1 MIHSSRSLALAR
13 YIAAGIVVI
22 LAGALVFRLNRNPS
36 DPKPTAPSPAPQ
48 ATYVDN
54 RVCLGCHSEQGRQ
67 WRQSHHARAMAAASE
82 ESVLGDFSNRTFT
95 HRGVTSRFF
104 KRGDAFFVNTEGAD
118 GKRADFEIRYAFG
131 VAPLQQYLVELPG
144 GRLQPLTVA
153 WDAPRR
159 RWFHLLPDEKTPPGD
174 VLHWTGRYQNA
185 NTMCLVCHTTDYEK
199 RYEATTDTFASRWAE
214 PNVSCQSCHGPGSR
228 HVEWET
234 KQRGAGPPVATDPK
248 APRGLTVDLR
258 GADARKRTEL
268 CAPCHSRRSEL
279 TPKPAPGEPHL
290 DNFLPS
296 LLVEGLYHADGQQL
310 DEVYVD
316 ASFRQSLMHQR
327 GVTCTDCHNPHTG
340 KLKLAGNAVC
350 LQCHRPD
357 PGSRFPTAAGKYDS
371 PAHHF
376 HKEGSTGAQCVTC
389 HMPATTYMQ
398 IQPRPDHSIRIPR
411 PDLSA
416 KVKAPDACTQCHKG
430 KKPSWAAEAI
440 ARWYGPT
447 RRQGPHYGEAFALA
461 RAGEPSGYEA
471 LAALVAN
478 RSMPSLLRA
487 SALAALRP
495 DPATG
500 ADVRIAATRDPD
512 PEVRAAAA
520 DSLES
525 LSASERVTALGP
537 LLLDPVRAV
546 RITAARALSSTPAEQ
561 MDATLRPRF
570 EAALAEYIAAQEVSL
585 DMPGAQFNLA
595 LVYENSGRRDQA
607 EGHYLA
613 ALRIDPDFTPARANL
628 AQFYAAFARNGDAER
643 VLVEGLKRLPQ
654 LGELQYSLGLLLAE
668 DPKRMSES
676 AEALARAA
684 KLLPAR
690 ADVHYNL
697 GLALDVLGRNAPA
710 ERALLQSQRLDPNDP
725 QTAYALAIFYSKTD
739 RNARAIEWAEKLR
752 ELRPMDPQITRLV
765 ESLRAKR

>member
-1 MIHSSRSLALAR
+1 VSRPSRIPAATK
-13 YIAAGIVVI
+13 YAAAGIVVI
-22 LAGALVFRLNRNPS
+22 LVAALAWRANRSPNDPNPA
-36 DPKPTAPSPAPQ
+36 TPSPTPPA
-48 ATYVDN
+48 AYVDN
-54 RVCLGCHSEQGRQ
+54 KVCLGCHLEAGRQ
-67 WRQSHHARAMAAASE
+67 WQTSHHAQAMAAASA

-104 KRGDAFFVNTEGAD
+104 KRGAAFFVNTEGGD
-118 GKRADFEIRYAFG
+118 GKHADFQIRYTFG

-153 WDAPRR
+153 WDQPRQ
-159 RWFHLLPDEKTPPGD
+159 RWFHLLPNEKTPPGD

-199 RYEATTDTFASRWAE
+199 RYDAAADTFASRWAE
-214 PNVSCQSCHGPGSR
+214 PTVSCQSCHGPGSR
-228 HVEWET
+228 HVDWET
-234 KQRGAGPPVATDPK
+234 NQRGAGPSAPRDPQ

-258 GADARKRTEL
+258 GADAKKRTEL

-279 TPKPAPGEPHL
+279 TPRPAPGEPHL

-340 KLKLAGNAVC
+340 KLNLPGNSVC

-357 PGSRFPTAAGKYDS
+357 PASRFPTAAGNYDS

-376 HKEGSTGAQCVTC
+376 HKDGSTGARCVTC
-389 HMPATTYMQ
+389 HMAPTTYMQ

-416 KVKAPDACTQCHKG
+416 KLKAPDACTQCHTG
-430 KKPSWAAEAI
+430 KTPSWAAEAI

-447 RRQGPHYGEAFALA
+447 RRQGSHYGEAFALA
-461 RAGEPSGYEA
+461 RVGEPSGYEA

-478 RSMPSLLRA
+478 RSMPSIVRA

-495 DPATG
+495 DPVTG
-500 ADVRIAATRDPD
+500 AAVRVAATHDPD
-512 PEVRAAAA
+512 AEVRAAAA
-520 DSLES
+520 DSLDG
-525 LSASERVTALGP
+525 LSASERLTALGP
-537 LLLDPVRAV
+537 LLSDPVRAV
-546 RITAARALSSTPAEQ
+546 RITAARALSSTPVEQ
-561 MDATLRPRF
+561 MEATLRPRF
-570 EAALAEYIAAQEVSL
+570 DAALAEYIAAQEVSL

-595 LVYENSGRRDQA
+595 IVYENTGRRDQA
-607 EGHYLA
+607 ERHYQGV
-613 ALRIDPDFTPARANL
+613 LRIDPDFTPARANL
-628 AQFYAAFARNGDAER
+628 AQLYAASARNADAER
-643 VLVEGLKRLPQ
+643 VLADGLKRLPE

-668 DPKRMSES
+668 DPGRMKES
-676 AEALARAA
+676 AEALTRAA
-684 KLLPAR
+684 KLLPTR
-690 ADVHYNL
+690 SDVHYNL
-697 GLALDVLGRNAPA
+697 GLALEVLGQNASA
-710 ERALLQSQRLDPNDP
+710 EQALLQSQRLNPNDP
-725 QTAYALAIFYSKTD
+725 QIAYALAIFYSKTGRSD
-739 RNARAIEWAEKLR
+739 RAIEWAEKLR
-752 ELRPMDPQITRLV
+752 ELRPMDPQIARLV
-765 ESLRAKR
+765 ETLRAKR

>member
-1 MIHSSRSLALAR
+1 M
-13 YIAAGIVVI
+13 AAI
-22 LAGALVFRLNRNPS
+22 LAVFILWRTNRGPAA
-36 DPKPTAPSPAPQ
+36 PGPATPSPTPA

-54 RVCLGCHSEQGRQ
+54 KVCLGCHLEEGRQ
-67 WRQSHHARAMAAASE
+67 WQTSHHAQAMAPAAAE
-82 ESVLGDFSNRTFT
+82 TVRGDFSNRTFT

-104 KRGDAFFVNTEGAD
+104 KRGEAFFVNTEGAD
-118 GKRADFEIRYAFG
+118 GKHADFQIRYAFG

-153 WDAPRR
+153 WDEPGR
-159 RWFHLLPDEKTPPGD
+159 RWFHLLPNEKTPPGD

-199 RYEATTDTFASRWAE
+199 RYDPVTDTFASRWAE
-214 PNVSCQSCHGPGSR
+214 PNVSCQSCHGPGSA

-234 KQRGAGPPVATDPK
+234 NQRGAGPAVAPDPK
-248 APRGLTVDLR
+248 APRGLTVDIR
-258 GADARKRTEL
+258 GASARKRTEL

-279 TPKPAPGEPHL
+279 TPRPAPGEPHL

-340 KLKLAGNAVC
+340 KLKLPGNAVC

-357 PGSRFPTAAGKYDS
+357 PGSRFPTAAGNYDS

-376 HKEGSTGAQCVTC
+376 HKNGSTGAQCVTC

-416 KVKAPDACTQCHKG
+416 RVKSPDACTQCHKG
-430 KKPSWAAEAI
+430 KTPAWAAEAMV
-440 ARWYGPT
+440 RWYGPV
-447 RRQGPHYGEAFALA
+447 RRQGPHFGEAFASA

-471 LAALVAN
+471 LAALLAN
-478 RSMPSLLRA
+478 PAMPAIVRA
-487 SALAALRP
+487 SALAELRP
-495 DPATG
+495 DPSTG
-500 ADVRIAATRDPD
+500 ADARAAATRDPD

-520 DSLES
+520 DSLEG
-525 LSASERVTALGP
+525 LSGSQRLSALGP
-537 LLLDPVRAV
+537 LLKDPVRAV
-546 RITAARALSSTPAEQ
+546 RIAAARALSSIPLEQ
-561 MDATLRPRF
+561 LEASLKPRF
-570 EAALAEYIAAQEVSL
+570 DSALAEYIAAQEVSL

-595 LVYENSGRRDQA
+595 IVYENTGRREQA
-607 EGHYLA
+607 ERHYLG

-628 AQFYAAFARNGDAER
+628 AQLYAASARNADAER
-643 VLVEGLKRLPQ
+643 VLVEGLKRLPE

-668 DPKRMSES
+668 DPSRMKES
-676 AEALARAA
+676 AAALGRAA
-684 KLLPAR
+684 KLMPTR
-690 ADVHYNL
+690 PDVHYNL
-697 GLALDVLGRNAPA
+697 GLALEVVGRKAAA
-710 ERALLQSQRLDPNDP
+710 EQALLQSQRLNPNDP
-725 QTAYALAIFYSKTD
+725 QTAYALAIFYSKSG
-739 RNARAIEWAEKLR
+739 RNDSAVEWAEKLR
-752 ELRPMDPQITRLV
+752 LLRPMDPQIARLV
-765 ESLRAKR
+765 ETLRAKR